1 MTACVRRSCKSLPLN
16 RRVQPLTKSRDWCSH
31 ALPQGQG
38 TPCPCP
44 CVNTRCSEY
53 RTFAPGRICGQ
64 AGLQPLRDMGAICPT
79 GTLAVIGSWAGVQ
92 GTIVSAAGTRR
103 GVQSPWRAVYRAL
116 SASLLSRN
124 LRGTNGRCT
133 SLREYLFRR
142 PSRPQAA
149 RTALPEYRDTMQR
162 VKCCSRGAEGLRDK
176 QSTSS

>member
-16 RRVQPLTKSRDWCSH
+16 RRVQPLTKSRDWCSMRYRRGKEPH
-31 ALPQGQG
+31 APA
-38 TPCPCP
+38 PAS
-44 CVNTRCSEY
+44 TRGAASTG
-53 RTFAPGRICGQ
+53 RLRRGRICGQ

-92 GTIVSAAGTRR
+92 GTLVSAAGTRR

-149 RTALPEYRDTMQR
+149 RTALPEYGTP
-162 VKCCSRGAEGLRDK
+162 CSG
-176 QSTSS
+176 